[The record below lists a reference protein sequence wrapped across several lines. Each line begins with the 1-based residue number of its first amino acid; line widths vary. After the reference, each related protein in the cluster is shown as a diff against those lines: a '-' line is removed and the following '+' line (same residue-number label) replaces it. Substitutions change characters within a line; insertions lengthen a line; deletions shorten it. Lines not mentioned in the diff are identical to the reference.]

1 MSAVFDVFTSLI
13 NFYSYICNYTVY
25 FPYTLNPF
33 NPDQTC
39 PHIPPQLEQKC
50 FAIKPCFIF
59 VCPFVL
65 FINAT

>member
-39 PHIPPQLEQKC
+39 PRIPPQ
-50 FAIKPCFIF
+50 
-59 VCPFVL
+59 
-65 FINAT
+65 

>member
-25 FPYTLNPF
+25 FSYTLNPF

-39 PHIPPQLEQKC
+39 PRIPPQ
-50 FAIKPCFIF
+50 
-59 VCPFVL
+59 
-65 FINAT
+65 